1 MSEFECHKCHPCDSC
16 ELNGDES
23 CYMELC
29 EPCEMV
35 DEGGEEI
42 PKCCHLH
49 TRLIIQSQG
58 VPA

>member
-49 TRLIIQSQG
+49 TRLIIQSQ
-58 VPA
+58 